1 VTEDDLIAKFFA
13 PLAGPSALGLKDD
26 TALYAPPPGH
36 ELVLTVDAIVAG
48 VHFFPGDPPES
59 IARKAL
65 RVNISDIAAKGA
77 EPQGFLMTFAM
88 PKDSRSAFDIGWL
101 ERFVRALG
109 DDAKLWRC
117 PLMGGDTVS
126 TPGPLSIS
134 ITVVGAVPAGRMVK
148 RTGAQVGD
156 AIYVSGTIGDAALG
170 LYVHGGKNE
179 PWIERLSPQQ
189 RDYLVQRYL
198 EPQPRLE
205 LASVIREFANGS
217 MDVSDG
223 LAGDLAKMM
232 RVSGTSA
239 RIELARVP
247 LSEAVRAACADE
259 RAFEIAVT
267 GGDDYEILFTVPEG
281 RNDALE
287 RALSAADIPVTF
299 IGTVA
304 KGPNNLC
311 EFVEKNGNARQ
322 FTRASFSHF

>member
-1 VTEDDLIAKFFA
+1 MTEDDLIANFFA
-13 PLAGPSALGLKDD
+13 PLAGPAALGLKDD

-48 VHFFPGDPPES
+48 VHFFPGDPPET

-77 EPQGFLMTFAM
+77 EPQGFLLTFAM
-88 PKDSRSAFDIGWL
+88 PQGFDMGWL

-109 DDAKLWRC
+109 EDARLWRC

-134 ITVVGAVPAGRMVK
+134 ITVIGAVPAGRMVK
-148 RTGAQVGD
+148 RTGAQAGD

-170 LYVHGGKNE
+170 LYVHGGKKE
-179 PWIERLSPQQ
+179 PWIERLSQQQ
-189 RDYLVQRYL
+189 RNYLVQRYL
-198 EPQPRLE
+198 EPQPRLA
-205 LASVIREFANGS
+205 LAPVIREFANGA

-239 RIELARVP
+239 RVELARVP
-247 LSEAVRAACADE
+247 LSEAARAACEDE
-259 RAFEIAVT
+259 RAFEIAMT

-281 RNDALE
+281 RSDALM
-287 RALSAADIPVTF
+287 RAASVAGIPVTV
-299 IGTVA
+299 IGTV
-304 KGPNNLC
+304 
-311 EFVEKNGNARQ
+311 VESPDNSCKFLDRDGNARQ
-322 FTRASFSHF
+322 FARASFSHF